1 MTPTIDVTSV
11 ESLTENIEERR
22 AFVLTAHPDDSEFM
36 CGGTVAL
43 LAAAGWSVDMLIAT
57 NGNKGTKDPRRT
69 PQMLAAEREE
79 EQREAARILGANE
92 PIFLGFGDGELK
104 ADDELRGLVVRQ
116 LRRLRPMLVITWD
129 GFRPGFN
136 HRDHRYVGQATYDAI
151 WPDTDDRLFFPEQIE
166 DEGLE
171 PHRPQMMLLGG
182 ATEPDVYVDIEPV
195 LETKVQAVSA
205 HVSQV
210 GRTAEQLMQFWR
222 ERAET
227 EAASRGEDA
236 SNLPRYRE
244 AFRRIEWPRQPRR
257 RPPLRTRRAR

>member
-1 MTPTIDVTSV
+1 MTPTADVVTV
-11 ESLTENIEERR
+11 ESLAGSLEPRR
-22 AFVLTAHPDDSEFM
+22 ALVLTAHPDDSEFM

-43 LAAAGWSVDMLIAT
+43 LTGAGWAVDMLIAT

-79 EQREAARILGANE
+79 EQREAARIIGANE

-104 ADDELRGLVVRQ
+104 SDDELRGLVVRE
-116 LRRLRPMLVITWD
+116 LRRLRPTLVVTWD

-136 HRDHRYVGQATYDAI
+136 HRDHRNIGRATYDAI

-171 PHRPQMMLLGG
+171 PHRPQLMLLGG

-210 GRTAEQLMQFWR
+210 GRSAEQLLRFWR

-227 EAASRGEDA
+227 EAEARGEDGSA
-236 SNLPRYRE
+236 LPRYRE
-244 AFRRIEWPRQPRR
+244 AFRRIEWPQQPRR
-257 RPPLRTRRAR
+257 TPRLGTRQAR

>member
-1 MTPTIDVTSV
+1 MTPAEVVSV
-11 ESLTENIEERR
+11 EALTEAVEDRR
-22 AFVLTAHPDDSEFM
+22 ALVLTAHPDDSEFT

-43 LAAAGWSVDMLIAT
+43 LTAVGWTVDMIIAT

-79 EQREAARILGANE
+79 EQREAASIIGANE
-92 PIFLGFGDGELK
+92 PIFFGFGDGELK
-104 ADDELRGLVVRQ
+104 DDDELRGLVVRQ
-116 LRRLRPMLVITWD
+116 LRRLRPMVVITWD

-136 HRDHRYVGQATYDAI
+136 HRDHRNIGRATYDAI

-166 DEGLE
+166 EEGLE
-171 PHRPQMMLLGG
+171 PHRPQLMLLAG
-182 ATEPDVYVDIEPV
+182 ATEPDVYIDIEPV
-195 LETKVQAVSA
+195 LETKVRAVSA

-210 GRTAEQLMQFWR
+210 GRTAEQLLRFWR

-227 EAASRGEDA
+227 EARSRGEDI
-236 SNLPRYRE
+236 SGLPLYRE

-257 RPPLRTRRAR
+257 RPRLRTRRAR

>member
-1 MTPTIDVTSV
+1 MTPAVDVVAV
-11 ESLTENIEERR
+11 EALTANVEERR
-22 AFVLTAHPDDSEFM
+22 AMVLTAHPDDSEFM
-36 CGGTVAL
+36 CGGAVAL
-43 LAAAGWSVDMLIAT
+43 LTAAGWTVDMLVAT

-69 PQMLAAEREE
+69 AQMLAAEREE

-92 PIFLGFGDGELK
+92 PIFLGFGDGELM

-136 HRDHRYVGQATYDAI
+136 HRDHRRIGRATYDAI

-195 LETKVQAVSA
+195 LETKVRAVSA

-210 GRTAEQLMQFWR
+210 GRSAEQLLQFWR

-227 EAASRGEDA
+227 EARQRGEDD
-236 SNLPRYRE
+236 SGLPRYRE

-257 RPPLRTRRAR
+257 RPRLRTRRAR